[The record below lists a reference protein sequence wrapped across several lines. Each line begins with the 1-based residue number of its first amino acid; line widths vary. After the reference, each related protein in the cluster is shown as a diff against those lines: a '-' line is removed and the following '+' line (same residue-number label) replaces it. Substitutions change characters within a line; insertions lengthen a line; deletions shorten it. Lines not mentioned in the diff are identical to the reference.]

1 MNKIVLTGH
10 LGRDAELKYLPE
22 GRNVTKFTLAVNKNY
37 KREGDVPTWFNCEVW
52 NKEKLSNYLTKGKA
66 VLVVGEMRI
75 DPYEKDGQARQ
86 KVYVNVENVEL
97 LGGDTKANN
106 KVDADNFEYTPP
118 TGLSND
124 GYGAVDDDDI
134 PF

>member
-10 LGRDAELKYLPE
+10 LGRDAELKYYGE
-22 GRNVTKFTLAVNKNY
+22 GRNVTKFTLAVNKNF
-37 KREGDVPTWFNCEVW
+37 KREGDVPTWFNCELW
-52 NKEKLSNYLTKGKA
+52 NREKLSNYLTKGKA

-86 KVYVNVENVEL
+86 KVYVNVENVEF
-97 LGGDTKANN
+97 LGGDNKSNTNN
-106 KVDADNFEYTPP
+106 ADVGPAFEPP
-118 TGLSND
+118 TGFGED
-124 GYGAVDDDDI
+124 YGAVDDDDI

>member
-1 MNKIVLTGH
+1 MNKLVLTGR
-10 LGRDAELKYLPE
+10 LGRDAELKYLE
-22 GRNVTKFTLAVNKNY
+22 TGKNVTKFTLAVNKNF
-37 KREGDVPTWFNCEVW
+37 KREGDVPTWFNCELW
-52 NKEKLSNYLTKGKA
+52 GKEKLSNYLVKGKA

-86 KVYVNVENVEL
+86 KVYVNVENVEF
-97 LGGDTKANN
+97 LGGEKANN

-118 TGLSND
+118 AGLSND
-124 GYGAVDDDDI
+124 GYGAIDDDDI

>member
-1 MNKIVLTGH
+1 MNKLVLTGR
-10 LGRDAELKYLPE
+10 LGCDAELKYLE
-22 GRNVTKFTLAVNKNY
+22 TGRNVTKFTLAVNKNY
-37 KREGDVPTWFNCEVW
+37 KREGDVPTWFNCELW
-52 NKEKLSNYLTKGKA
+52 GREKLSNYLTKGKA

-106 KVDADNFEYTPP
+106 KVDADNFEYNPP
-118 TGLSND
+118 AGLSND

>member
-1 MNKIVLTGH
+1 MNKLVLTGR
-10 LGRDAELKYLPE
+10 LGRDAELKYLE
-22 GRNVTKFTLAVNKNY
+22 TGKNVTKFTLAVNKNF
-37 KREGDVPTWFNCEVW
+37 KREGDVPTWFNCELW
-52 NKEKLSNYLTKGKA
+52 GKEKLSNYLVKGKA

-97 LGGDTKANN
+97 LGGEKANN
-106 KVDADNFEYTPP
+106 KVDADDFEYTPP
-118 TGLSND
+118 AGLSND
-124 GYGAVDDDDI
+124 GYGAIDDDDI

>member
-1 MNKIVLTGH
+1 MNKLVLTGR
-10 LGRDAELKYLPE
+10 LGRDAELKYLE
-22 GRNVTKFTLAVNKNY
+22 TGKNVTKFTLAVNKNF
-37 KREGDVPTWFNCEVW
+37 KREGDVPTWFNCELW
-52 NKEKLSNYLTKGKA
+52 NREKLSNYLVKGKA

-86 KVYVNVENVEL
+86 KVYVNVENVEF
-97 LGGDTKANN
+97 LGGEKANN
-106 KVDADNFEYTPP
+106 KADADDFEYTPP
-118 TGLSND
+118 AGLSND

>member
-1 MNKIVLTGH
+1 MNKLVLTGR
-10 LGRDAELKYLPE
+10 LGRDAELKYLDT
-22 GRNVTKFTLAVNKNY
+22 GRNVTKFTLAVDKNY
-37 KREGDVPTWFNCEVW
+37 KREGDVPTWFNCELW
-52 NKEKLSNYLTKGKA
+52 GREKLSNYLVKGKA

-97 LGGDTKANN
+97 LGGEKANN
-106 KVDADNFEYTPP
+106 KVDADNFEYTHP

>member
-10 LGRDAELKYLPE
+10 LGRDAELKYYGE
-22 GRNVTKFTLAVNKNY
+22 NKNVTKFTLAVNKNF
-37 KREGDVPTWFNCEVW
+37 KREGDIPTWFNCELW
-52 NKEKLSNYLTKGKA
+52 NREKLSNYLTKGKA

-86 KVYVNVENVEL
+86 KVYVNVENIEF
-97 LGGDTKANN
+97 LGGDNKNNTNN
-106 KVDADNFEYTPP
+106 KDVGPAFEPP
-118 TGLSND
+118 TGFGD
-124 GYGAVDDDDI
+124 DYGAIDDDDI

>member
-1 MNKIVLTGH
+1 MLLI
-10 LGRDAELKYLPE
+10 
-22 GRNVTKFTLAVNKNY
+22 
-37 KREGDVPTWFNCEVW
+37 
-52 NKEKLSNYLTKGKA
+52 S
-66 VLVVGEMRI
+66 
-75 DPYEKDGQARQ
+75 YEKDGQARQ

-97 LGGDTKANN
+97 LGGEKANN

-118 TGLSND
+118 AGLDVN